1 MIREAI
7 AMYRA
12 RDAAFG
18 PMPEPQWRILL
29 DLAADGECDISSACI
44 ASGAAMTTA
53 LRHIQLLE
61 AAGLVARHPDQFD
74 RRRWWLSL
82 TDEAVNRFALF
93 EKPARRSLDATASA
107 AERLSPVAD
116 GGATLSP
123 PRPQAGRADD
133 CAGKGSLLPPVLPGA
148 FVSPVHAASDAAA
161 RQEDHH
167 G

>member
-29 DLAADGECDISSACI
+29 DLAADGDCDISSACI

-61 AAGLVARHPDQFD
+61 SAGLVARHPDQFD

-82 TDEAVNRFALF
+82 TDEAVNRFA
-93 EKPARRSLDATASA
+93 
-107 AERLSPVAD
+107 
-116 GGATLSP
+116 TLSP
-123 PRPQAGRADD
+123 PRSQAGRADD
-133 CAGKGSLLPPVLPGA
+133 CAGKGPRPGPFPLPPR
-148 FVSPVHAASDAAA
+148 SIAS
-161 RQEDHH
+161 RWR
-167 G
+167 

>member
-18 PMPEPQWRILL
+18 PMPEPQWRILI
-29 DLAADGECDISSACI
+29 DLSADGDCDISSACI

-61 AAGLVARHPDQFD
+61 ATGLVARHPDQFD

-93 EKPARRSLDATASA
+93 EKPAGHSHDATASA
-107 AERLSPVAD
+107 AERLSPLAD
-116 GGATLSP
+116 GGATQSPALSM
-123 PRPQAGRADD
+123 AGRTAEASLSST
-133 CAGKGSLLPPVLPGA
+133 AGLRGA
-148 FVSPVHAASDAAA
+148 SHRPVHAAADAAA